1 MINKDIHLREDMFSP
16 DCEQRALREGYGD
29 GLLQAGEE
37 DENVV
42 ALCADLTGST
52 KTSTFSN
59 KYPERFVEVGIGEQS
74 MASVASGLAAMGK
87 VPFIASYAMF
97 SPGRNWEQIRTTICY
112 NDVSVKIA
120 GSHAGVSVGP
130 DGGTHQAIE
139 DLAIMRII
147 PRMHV
152 LAPCDAEEARKAT
165 LAAAKHKG
173 AFYIRYAK
181 ENTPLMTTENTPFEI
196 GKANIMWESENPQ
209 VALIGCGTAMHA
221 TMMAAKQL
229 HDEGIGSVV
238 LNNAS
243 IKPMDIETVLDVA
256 KRTGAVVTTE
266 SHQILG
272 GMGSAVAEV
281 LAQNHPVPQEL
292 IGVHDDLGQSGTPE
306 ELLAHY
312 RIDTPSIVEAAKK
325 AISRK

>member
-1 MINKDIHLREDMFSP
+1 MINKKINLREDIFSP
-16 DCEQRALREGYGD
+16 DREEIAIREGYGA
-29 GLLQAGEE
+29 GLLQAGK
-37 DENVV
+37 DDDSVV

-52 KTSTFSN
+52 KTNLFADEF
-59 KYPERFVEVGIGEQS
+59 PDRFVQVGIGEQS

-87 VPFIASYAMF
+87 TPFIASYAMF

-112 NDVSVKIA
+112 NDSNVKVA

-139 DLAIMRII
+139 DIALMRII

-152 LAPCDAEEARKAT
+152 IVPCDVEEARKAT

-173 AFYIRYAK
+173 AFYLRYAK
-181 ENTPLMTTENTPFEI
+181 ENTPVMTTKDTPFEI

-209 VALIGCGTAMHA
+209 VALIACGTAMH
-221 TMMAAKQL
+221 TTLEAAKAL
-229 HDEGIGSVV
+229 EEEGIGSIV

-243 IKPMDIETVLDVA
+243 VKPMDINKVIDAA
-256 KRTGAVVTTE
+256 KRTGAVVTAE

-292 IGVHDDLGQSGTPE
+292 IGVHDDFGQSGTPE

-312 RIDTPSIVEAAKK
+312 KIDTPSIVAAAKK